1 MEVKHI
7 EYDDGKDSLADL
19 RNESTY
25 DAVFRA
31 VSKYVPVGARILDV
45 GSGRGELLK
54 RFSEAGYDARGCDMD
69 EECVRLSSMYAPVEK
84 LSIEEVTRENLG
96 SGFDCI
102 VLSHVLEH
110 LENPRQTLL
119 QLSELTDGVIVVS
132 VPNLH
137 YAPWVVRSLLRMNLD
152 YVNEGHLQSW
162 DWAHFKN
169 LVVNGCGKEVLEWFH
184 DSVSVPLPYSV
195 KQSLHNMGALSLID
209 NRLLPKALP
218 RFSRSVTAVI
228 KA

>member
-1 MEVKHI
+1 M
-7 EYDDGKDSLADL
+7 L
-19 RNESTY
+19 
-25 DAVFRA
+25 RA
-31 VSKYVPVGARILDV
+31 VNKYVPSGGRILDV

-54 RFSEAGYDARGCDMD
+54 RFSEAGYVAYGCDVD
-69 EECVRLSSMYAPVEK
+69 DECVRLSSKYAPVLK
-84 LSIEEVTRENLG
+84 LDIDEVVRENFD
-96 SGFDCI
+96 STFDCV

-137 YAPWVVRSLLRMNLD
+137 YAPWVVRSLLRMDLD
-152 YVNEGHLQSW
+152 YVNDGHLQSW

-169 LVVNGCGKEVLEWFH
+169 LVENGCGKEILEWFY
-184 DSVSVPLPYSV
+184 DSVSIPLPQ
-195 KQSLHNMGALSLID
+195 KAKRSLYKIGALELID
-209 NRLLPKALP
+209 NQLLPKIFP
-218 RFSRSVTAVI
+218 RFSRSITAII

>member
-1 MEVKHI
+1 MGVKHL
-7 EYDDGKDSLADL
+7 EYSHSDRLAEF
-19 RNESTY
+19 RSESTY
-25 DAVFRA
+25 DTVFRA
-31 VSKYVPVGARILDV
+31 VRKYGPAGTRILDV

-54 RFSEAGYDARGCDMD
+54 RFSEAGYAAHGCDMD
-69 EECVRLSSMYAPVEK
+69 EECVRLSSRYAPAQK
-84 LSIEEVTRENLG
+84 LAIEEVTQENFD

-119 QLSELTDGVIVVS
+119 QLSSLTTGVMVVS
-132 VPNLH
+132 IPNLH

-152 YVNEGHLQSW
+152 YVNEGHLQGW

-169 LVVNGCGKEVLEWFH
+169 LVENGCGKEVLEWFY
-184 DSVSVPLPYSV
+184 DSVSVPFPEGF
-195 KQSLHNMGALSLID
+195 KKSLHKIGALDSID
-209 NRLLPKALP
+209 NGILRATLP
-218 RFSRSVTAVI
+218 RFSRSITAVI